1 MNGGFDDYEG
11 ELYCN
16 HLYAAYDI
24 SSNSWETFSPFT
36 ECSWYN
42 SSEQIHQKAY
52 RSDILTIDNNPYI
65 LFYSNNESNQCSI
78 TSLMDASLYKEVDNV
93 GGYGFILFQFNNG
106 TQSKHFLDTGLG
118 FYQLDVNPS
127 NTESLITLSSPETRV
142 NYSYMNQW
150 NDLLVFVTR
159 EYNDGIWSKV
169 FTTYN
174 TISDVW
180 NEYEFE
186 SSYNPTYAVRINDEQ
201 GTFVIMPDARYM
213 SNYDL
218 VYFCIKY
225 ETFIGQ

>member
-1 MNGGFDDYEG
+1 
-11 ELYCN
+11 
-16 HLYAAYDI
+16 
-24 SSNSWETFSPFT
+24 
-36 ECSWYN
+36 
-42 SSEQIHQKAY
+42 
-52 RSDILTIDNNPYI
+52 
-65 LFYSNNESNQCSI
+65 
-78 TSLMDASLYKEVDNV
+78 
-93 GGYGFILFQFNNG
+93 
-106 TQSKHFLDTGLG
+106 
-118 FYQLDVNPS
+118 
-127 NTESLITLSSPETRV
+127 
-142 NYSYMNQW
+142 MNQW

-169 FTTYN
+169 LTTYN

-201 GTFVIMPDARYM
+201 GTFAIMPDARYM